1 LTAAQRAVAP
11 EGRRDHA
18 KEKSLCETCKWGR
31 KKKFR
36 LKGEI
41 ILITPVGS
49 LKQETH
55 TRAKQMEVCARKTA
69 LRLSNTHQRWQSE
82 ERVAAMVPYQEKS
95 LVPDHKP
102 RKSLLEEILLCY
114 TLSPPFPIQQH

>member
-1 LTAAQRAVAP
+1 LTAAQRAVAA

-18 KEKSLCETCKWGR
+18 KEKSLRETCKWGR

-69 LRLSNTHQRWQSE
+69 LRLTNTHQRWQSE
-82 ERVAAMVPYQEKS
+82 ERVATMVPYKEKS

-102 RKSLLEEILLCY
+102 RKPSLRKYCY
-114 TLSPPFPIQQH
+114 VTPSPHPSQYKQH